1 MKSKTKEEVDLL
13 CRSVQ
18 SFALSHCGSLIPCS
32 SRSSVFSLSID
43 IIIPSASPNERHSPV
58 DVCPLWLPVQCGTY
72 FKQLSFLPRSKR
84 HISTPWHHPRN
95 TSRQPCFYEPCFSLS
110 KLHPG
115 VYDNLSYVKSSIGA
129 LYTPVIWYLSFIIAP
144 ILNF

>member
-1 MKSKTKEEVDLL
+1 LLIYHSSLCTCTNTHIFIHKNKNVSCNISKAVK
-13 CRSVQ
+13 
-18 SFALSHCGSLIPCS
+18 LSRYMPWTYAPHPRVFITGRRCS
-32 SRSSVFSLSID
+32 
-43 IIIPSASPNERHSPV
+43 
-58 DVCPLWLPVQCGTY
+58 DVCPLWLPAQCGTY

-95 TSRQPCFYEPCFSLS
+95 TSRKPCFYEPCFSLF